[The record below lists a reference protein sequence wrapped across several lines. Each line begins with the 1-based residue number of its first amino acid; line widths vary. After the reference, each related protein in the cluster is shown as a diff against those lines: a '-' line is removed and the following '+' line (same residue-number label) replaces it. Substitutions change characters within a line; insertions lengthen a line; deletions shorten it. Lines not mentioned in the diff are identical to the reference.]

1 MIAVQDVH
9 GVDGILSDDV
19 QIGFPHIGADEF
31 DESTA
36 FLPKPD
42 EELTQTLLF
51 PVLDDKQQPL
61 HALVDLID
69 KRQELAPLPVD
80 FIDPEGRD
88 AGEIHPRPS
97 PDHRHLDRAKYAL
110 PARLGRNLPSPSAA
124 RVSIRGQGGDAC
136 RAALHRLPQSVF
148 SLAARSNG
156 LIRCTKSAEMSRLL
170 TQLSKC
176 GGQKEGPD
184 LGTGFPNRT
193 NRSSRP

>member
-36 FLPKPD
+36 FLAKPD

-110 PARLGRNLPSPSAA
+110 PARLETLRHLLPAQQLGPA
-124 RVSIRGQGGDAC
+124 GQEPGKTQRD
-136 RAALHRLPQSVF
+136 RAFAQ
-148 SLAARSNG
+148 
-156 LIRCTKSAEMSRLL
+156 
-170 TQLSKC
+170 
-176 GGQKEGPD
+176 
-184 LGTGFPNRT
+184 
-193 NRSSRP
+193 RPG